1 MASCPGGTASNVV
14 TFLARADV
22 ALSVMMTTV
31 STLAAAVATPLLT
44 QLLVGTLVP
53 VDALA
58 LTWSTFQVSFILFK
72 ALHPSNPSTL
82 QCHAVIL
89 PLPQVLISIPG
100 SWRMVICILAC
111 ELVCLSVCWLLR
123 HYALPFSMSV
133 AAVDLPATP
142 LMALSRYHV
151 APTILAQAHH

>member
-1 MASCPGGTASNVV
+1 MV

-58 LTWSTFQVSFILFK
+58 LTYSTFQVW
-72 ALHPSNPSTL
+72 
-82 QCHAVIL
+82 
-89 PLPQVLISIPG
+89 PG
-100 SWRMVICILAC
+100 SYN
-111 ELVCLSVCWLLR
+111 LV
-123 HYALPFSMSV
+123 
-133 AAVDLPATP
+133 
-142 LMALSRYHV
+142 
-151 APTILAQAHH
+151 